1 MLGTLSDKCSGRKKE
16 YFNISKLVIRTNER
30 DSIPIYL
37 FKHFLNPLIFLG
49 GWKFHV
55 NASKKFPK
63 IKDWNET
70 FETSWWVR
78 IPAAENIFRHKRGI
92 E

>member
-37 FKHFLNPLIFLG
+37 FKHFLNPLIFSD
-49 GWKFHV
+49 FHI

-63 IKDWNET
+63 LKDWNET
-70 FETSWWVR
+70 FETSWWVQ
-78 IPAAENIFRHKRGI
+78 IPASSETVDRKCPDWKN
-92 E
+92 